1 MDMVICSV
9 CGTEYNRSWQHCPA
23 CRDPWCH
30 MDKGQAEEL
39 AESGDAIPQAVRDF
53 AEGKPAPTTSRAHK

>member
-9 CGTEYNRSWQHCPA
+9 CGTEYNRRRERCPA

-30 MDKGQAEEL
+30 MDKGQAKEL
-39 AESGDAIPQAVRDF
+39 VESGDAIPQAVRDF
-53 AEGKPAPTTSRAHK
+53 AEGKPAPATSRAHK